1 MRRLPPALKLLRP
14 SQWIKNGFVLAG
26 TFFAGD
32 FLHFGILRHALVAFA
47 AFCLASS
54 AIYALN
60 DLLDREADRLHP
72 RKRHRPVAAG
82 LVSPALAAVLCGVCA
97 ASGLLLAAMVS
108 PQLLTVIALYLLVNL
123 AYSRWLKHIVL
134 VDVFC
139 IASGFLLRLL
149 AGTWGIGV
157 PPSQWFVLCTFLLSL
172 FLGFSKR
179 YAERTDATQ
188 DHAHKRAVVEEY
200 SPEFLQILLGVTLSA
215 TLIAYG
221 LYTVSPQTLAIHK
234 TGNMIYSLPFAAF
247 VMFRYLYLVMQKG
260 FGENLTLEL
269 MKDFSLTAGV
279 VLYALVTGTLLV
291 WG

>member
-1 MRRLPPALKLLRP
+1 MMRLSPALQLLRP

-32 FLHFGILRHALVAFA
+32 FLHLEILRHALLAFA

-60 DLLDREADRLHP
+60 DILDREADKAHP
-72 RKRHRPVAAG
+72 RKRFRPVASG
-82 LVSPALAAVLCGVCA
+82 LVSPAQAAALCGACA
-97 ASGLLLAAMVS
+97 ALGLLLAALIS
-108 PQLLTVIALYLLVNL
+108 LPLLGVIALYLLVNV
-123 AYSRWLKHIVL
+123 AYSRWLKHVVL

-179 YAERTDATQ
+179 YAERIDASQ
-188 DHAHKRAVVEEY
+188 ELAHKRAVVEEY
-200 SPEFLQILLGVTLSA
+200 SPQFLQILLGVTLSA

-269 MKDFSLTAGV
+269 AHDLSLTVGV
-279 VLYALVTGTLLV
+279 VLYALTTGILLF